1 MELHGYGEEIC
12 PWSTFPRLT
21 LYFFKADKQ
30 FYLDQAKRLKE
41 TFNSKYPDYVYR
53 RRPNNSRKKRRPDA
67 IVNPLLD
74 PSASGDVG
82 DDFSAAHDFDYQSAD
97 GQDLGRDLAPSRG
110 SSHSGVASGYDDN
123 SSVTSSHPA
132 LSSFGYP
139 GNDFPASQVASPGTR
154 LRLSSIHD
162 NGPSETPPL
171 ASLPSHHYSD
181 TSIHSHAYPSHASH
195 PPNTATSSSG
205 YGSDHIGGSSLWGGA
220 SSGVRGDHSRT
231 MQPTWTS
238 TPPGIR
244 PLNVGEQLRER
255 PNSTAHAKSEVYSH
269 PSPRPWSTSTSQA
282 SPAVSSASSHV
293 SSRSSN
299 NYPLQTLSSPFFP
312 ASHSP
317 GAYPSS
323 TSSSSP
329 ASENYYAP
337 GSQLQSGSY
346 GGRVGGGYEQQQ
358 QYDSHSVPH
367 TNTPHVSSAHEV
379 LQLPH
384 PQSRSSRPPLHSLAL
399 GSGMPPL
406 GNPSSGNATYTNSGM
421 DHWRTKIGGQ

>member
-1 MELHGYGEEIC
+1 MELHGHGEEIC
-12 PWSTFPRLT
+12 PWSAFPQLNS
-21 LYFFKADKQ
+21 YFFKADKQ

-82 DDFSAAHDFDYQSAD
+82 DDFSAAHDFDYQSVD

-139 GNDFPASQVASPGTR
+139 GNDFSASQVTSSGTR

-162 NGPSETPPL
+162 HAPSETPPL

-195 PPNTATSSSG
+195 PPNTAASSSG
-205 YGSDHIGGSSLWGGA
+205 YGSDHIGSSSLWGGA
-220 SSGVRGDHSRT
+220 SSGVRGDHNRT

-337 GSQLQSGSY
+337 GSQLQGGSY

-358 QYDSHSVPH
+358 YDSHSVPH
-367 TNTPHVSSAHEV
+367 SNTPHVSLAHEM

-384 PQSRSSRPPLHSLAL
+384 PQSRSSRLPLHSLAL
-399 GSGMPPL
+399 GSGVAPL
-406 GNPSSGNATYTNSGM
+406 GNPSSSNATYTNSSM

>member
-1 MELHGYGEEIC
+1 MCLSRTYLII
-12 PWSTFPRLT
+12 
-21 LYFFKADKQ
+21 FKTDKQ

-67 IVNPLLD
+67 TANPLLD

-82 DDFSAAHDFDYQSAD
+82 DDFSAGHDFDYQSVD
-97 GQDLGRDLAPSRG
+97 GQDLARDLAPSRG

-123 SSVTSSHPA
+123 SSVTSPHPA
-132 LSSFGYP
+132 LSSFGYS
-139 GNDFPASQVASPGTR
+139 GNEFPASQVPSSGTR
-154 LRLSSIHD
+154 LRHLSSIHD
-162 NGPSETPPL
+162 HPPSETPSL

-181 TSIHSHAYPSHASH
+181 TSIHSHAYPSHATH
-195 PPNTATSSSG
+195 PPNTTTSSSG
-205 YGSDHIGGSSLWGGA
+205 YGPDHMGGSSFWGGA
-220 SSGVRGDHSRT
+220 SSGIRGDHSRT
-231 MQPTWTS
+231 IQPTWAA
-238 TPPGIR
+238 TPPVIP
-244 PLNVGEQLRER
+244 PLNIGEQR

-269 PSPRPWSTSTSQA
+269 PSPRPWSTSTPQA

-312 ASHSP
+312 SSHSP
-317 GAYPSS
+317 GAYQSS

-329 ASENYYAP
+329 GSENYYAP
-337 GSQLQSGSY
+337 GSQLHGGSY
-346 GGRVGGGYEQQQ
+346 GGRAGSGYEQQQ
-358 QYDSHSVPH
+358 YNSHSVPH
-367 TNTPHVSSAHEV
+367 SNTPHVSSAHEV

-384 PQSRSSRPPLHSLAL
+384 PQSRSSRPPLHSSAL

-406 GNPSSGNATYTNSGM
+406 GNPSSTNATYTNSNM